1 MREMASEPMWSDL
14 QVSYLQ
20 ALGHTVYLDRDT
32 VDALPALPALA
43 DVVERAPVAA
53 PMRVERAV
61 QAPSVAH
68 AAAPVARRTAPA
80 APAEAPRAPNTA
92 PSAAPPRRSR
102 VGLPDRLQ
110 IALLRASGCN
120 PGDPNT
126 QALMATWP
134 LAELRGN
141 PAAKRALWPQL
152 RALRRRQ
159 DPA

>member
-80 APAEAPRAPNTA
+80 
-92 PSAAPPRRSR
+92 
-102 VGLPDRLQ
+102 
-110 IALLRASGCN
+110 
-120 PGDPNT
+120 
-126 QALMATWP
+126 
-134 LAELRGN
+134 
-141 PAAKRALWPQL
+141 
-152 RALRRRQ
+152 
-159 DPA
+159 